1 MLRRGLGEFMK
12 VTFVTSPPCLMV
24 SVPLINAMVDKI
36 DVDVIINVH
45 NEEKEAFSSGSSRL
59 FRKEKNN
66 LKIHVIFWEN
76 FKVLS
81 FRNWSKITRL
91 KRLMRGD
98 VIHLQF
104 FNAQYYFLVR
114 FFSNAKQK
122 LVFEIADVE
131 SHTGESRSL
140 CGKFIFKN
148 FIKYADQIITRSFYS
163 NNRLKSLYDI
173 SSKSNV
179 VPFGALSLVNYKT
192 QLNAQEEPFTIL
204 FFGRISPYKGIEYL
218 LKAIPAVKKEIP
230 DLKIILAGKGEYY
243 FDIDKFRRNGLCEVI
258 NRYIPNEELASLIQR
273 SAIIV
278 CPYTDATQSG
288 IVMTAYAF
296 YKPVVA
302 SNVGGIPEVVEDG
315 VTGLLVPP
323 KNPQKLAE
331 ALTYLL
337 KNPDRAKKISE
348 NIKNKINQ
356 EGEFG
361 WGVIVRKTVEVYEK
375 AMAKSKS

>member
-1 MLRRGLGEFMK
+1 MK
-12 VTFVTSPPCLMV
+12 VTFVTIPPFLDV
-24 SVPLINAMVDKI
+24 SVPLINAMADKI

-45 NEEKEAFSSGSSRL
+45 NEEKEAFLTGSSRL
-59 FRKEKNN
+59 FRREKNN
-66 LKIHVIFWEN
+66 LKIHVIFWDN

-81 FRNWSKITRL
+81 FRNWSKIARL

-104 FNAQYYFLVR
+104 FNVQYYFLVR

-148 FIKYADQIITRSFYS
+148 FIKYTDQIITRSFYS
-163 NNRLKSLYDI
+163 NDTLKRLYNV

-179 VPFGALSLVNYKT
+179 VPFGALNLVDNKT
-192 QLNAQEEPFTIL
+192 KLDIQEEPFTIL

-218 LKAIPAVKKEIP
+218 LEAIPAVKKEISN
-230 DLKIILAGKGEYY
+230 LKVILAGKGEYY
-243 FDIDKFRRNGLCEVI
+243 FDIDKFRRNGSCEVI

-288 IVMTAYAF
+288 VVMTAYSF
-296 YKPVVA
+296 GKPVVA
-302 SNVGGIPEVVEDG
+302 TGVGGIPEVVEDG
-315 VTGLLVPP
+315 ATGLLVPP
-323 KNPQKLAE
+323 GDSQKLAG

-337 KNPDRAKKISE
+337 KNPDRAKKMSE
-348 NIKNKINQ
+348 NIKNKFNQ

-375 AMAKSKS
+375 AMSKPKLRG